1 MESRN
6 VHLGLYTE
14 GFNPFRS
21 FVASYSYWSMI
32 LMVYNLPPEICMR
45 SEFMFLSTVTPSSNS
60 LGMNIDV
67 CFRLLIDELK
77 QCGYLGL

>member
-1 MESRN
+1 VESSN